1 MQIMKI
7 NISGSWI
14 IGCMVL
20 LSSCAKDILDKKPK
34 DSISELTVWNDI
46 GLAGNYVNYFY
57 STLQSGYAR
66 NFYLPAATD
75 DGINGL
81 NNDPFKIA
89 KITTDASWNA
99 NNAPFSDYYLALYQQ
114 VRKANDFLAHIDAIP
129 GDATLK
135 SQLKAEV
142 RFFRAYYYTELIN
155 YFSDDPI
162 TASGATAPSGVVPG
176 IENAAGVVIVEK
188 AQIYGTDSLAIPRS
202 TKGQCVDYVVSELD
216 AVTAVLGQLPASY
229 VKDAGR
235 LTQGASMALKARM
248 LLYMGRFK
256 AAAAAAKDLMNTHQY
271 SLYPD
276 YKTLFTVKNN
286 AECIVSVQHNN
297 VAKERGHTYDRD
309 MAPGSMSGISQ
320 SNPTQNLVDE
330 YEMTDGKMPGT
341 SSLFDPNDPYAN
353 RDKRFYN
360 TVAYDGATYR
370 GSVLQLFEG
379 GFDIVNAGSFKPQT
393 RYLVRK
399 ATNETFNFLGDAAVG
414 SDQNWQLLRYAEVL
428 LNYAEAQNE
437 DAGPDNTVYEAVNA
451 IRRRAGQPDLPAG
464 LTQTE
469 MRQRIRHERR
479 IEFAF
484 EDQRFWD
491 VRRWHIADLP
501 SYKNIYGTTITKA
514 ADGTK
519 TYGPSRLLVTRT
531 FELKNYCFPIPA
543 SEILANKKMV
553 QNTYWK

>member
-7 NISGSWI
+7 NIKGGWI
-14 IGCMVL
+14 VGCMVL

-34 DSISELTVWNDI
+34 NSISELTVWNDI
-46 GLAGNYVNYFY
+46 GLTANYVNFFY
-57 STLQSGYAR
+57 STLQSGYTR
-66 NFYLPAATD
+66 NYYLAAATD
-75 DGINGL
+75 DGMNGL
-81 NNDPFKIA
+81 NNDPFVLRKL
-89 KITTDASWNA
+89 TTDASWDA
-99 NNAPFSDYYLALYQQ
+99 NTSPFTSYYTSIYQR
-114 VRKANDFLAHIDAIP
+114 VRSANDFLAHIDAVP

-142 RFFRAYYYTELIN
+142 RFFRAYYYSELIN

-162 TASGATAPSGVVPG
+162 TAAGATLPSGVVPG
-176 IENAAGVVIVEK
+176 AENALGVVIVEK

-202 TKGQCVDYVVSELD
+202 TKGQSVDYVVSELD
-216 AVTAVLGQLPASY
+216 AVAAALSQLPASY

-235 LTQGASMALKARM
+235 LTAGVPLALKARM

-256 AAAAAAKDLMNTHQY
+256 AAAAAAKVVMDSRQY

-286 AECIVSVQHNN
+286 AECILSVQHNN
-297 VAKERGHTYDRD
+297 VAQERGHTYDRD

-320 SNPTQNLVDE
+320 SNPSQSLVDE
-330 YEMTDGKMPGT
+330 YEMTDGKMIGQ
-341 SSLFDPNDPYAN
+341 SALYDPNNPYTN
-353 RDKRFYN
+353 RDKRFNY
-360 TVAYDGATYR
+360 TIAYDGATYR

-399 ATNETFNFLGDAAVG
+399 ATNETFNFLGDAAFA
-414 SDQNWQLLRYAEVL
+414 SDQNWQLLRYAEIL

-437 DAGPDNTVYEAVNA
+437 DAGPDNTVYDAVNA

-464 LTQTE
+464 LNQTD
-469 MRQRIRHERR
+469 MRQHIRHERR

-491 VRRWHIADLP
+491 LRRWHIADQLP
-501 SYKNIYGTTITKA
+501 YKTIYGTTITKA
-514 ADGTK
+514 ANGTK
-519 TYGPSRLLVTRT
+519 TYGPARLLETRT

-543 SEILANKKMV
+543 SELLANKKMV